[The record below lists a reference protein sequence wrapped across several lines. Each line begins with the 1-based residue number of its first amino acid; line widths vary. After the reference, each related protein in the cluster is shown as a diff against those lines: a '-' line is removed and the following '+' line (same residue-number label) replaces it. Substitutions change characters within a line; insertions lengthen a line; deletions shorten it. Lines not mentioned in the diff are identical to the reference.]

1 MIKKI
6 IYNNFRTK
14 DKKISLIYKK
24 SEWLF
29 TEQKNIA
36 N

>member
-1 MIKKI
+1 MINKI
-6 IYNNFRTK
+6 IYNNFMTK
-14 DKKISLIYKK
+14 NKKISLTYKK

-36 N
+36 K